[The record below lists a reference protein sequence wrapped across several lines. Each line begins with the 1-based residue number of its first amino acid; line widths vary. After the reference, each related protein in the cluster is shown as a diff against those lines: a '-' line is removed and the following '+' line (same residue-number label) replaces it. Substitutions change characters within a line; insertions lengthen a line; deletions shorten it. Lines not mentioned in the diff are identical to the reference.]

1 MRLALREMVRRPG
14 QFMTAAVLLTLIAM
28 LLMLLGGLLD
38 GLIARSTGAIR
49 AQRADLVVF
58 SATAEQSFL
67 RSRIT
72 PATRAQ
78 VAAVPGVT
86 SVSGIGVTQLGA
98 RIPGNGPRDLADVAL
113 FGYQQAPDGAPAPP
127 AAGEVWADSILQDNG
142 VKQGQTLQ
150 LGPARSEVKV
160 VGFVD
165 DVSYSG
171 AGSLWADAATWR
183 EVQNANRPA
192 SSVGPGVFQALLV
205 RTSGDPSAVADAI
218 DKATA
223 DNSGAD
229 TAAASAGS
237 ATETV
242 SLATAS
248 DAIGGVKQQRSVF
261 NQIIGVTLVIAAVVV
276 ALFFALLTVERV
288 GLYGVLK
295 AIGARSRTLFAG
307 VVAQATVVALT
318 AAAVG
323 TVFAVLLDV
332 LLPPGAIPYQLLPSR
347 VVISGVSLLIAAVV
361 GSSFSLRRVLRVDP
375 ASAIGRAS

>member
-1 MRLALREMVRRPG
+1 MRLAIREMLRRPG
-14 QFMTAAVLLTLIAM
+14 RFMTAAVLLTLIAM

-38 GLIARSTGAIR
+38 GLILRATGAIN

-58 SATAEQSFL
+58 SATAEKSFL

-72 PATRAQ
+72 PETRAQ
-78 VAAVPGVT
+78 VAAVPGVE
-86 SVSGIGVTQLGA
+86 SVGGIGVTQLGA
-98 RIPGNGPRDLADVAL
+98 RVPGNGPRDLADVAL
-113 FGYQQAPDGAPAPP
+113 FGYQQAPDGVPAPP
-127 AAGEVWADSILQDNG
+127 PDGEVWADSILKDNG
-142 VKQGQTLQ
+142 VKVGQTLK
-150 LGPARSEVKV
+150 LGPARSPVKV
-160 VGFVD
+160 KGFVD

-171 AGSLWADAATWR
+171 AGSLWASPQTWR

-192 SSVGPGVFQALLV
+192 SSVAPGVFQALLV
-205 RTSGDPSAVADAI
+205 RTKGDPSTVADAI
-218 DKATA
+218 DRATA
-223 DNSGAD
+223 KTPG
-229 TAAASAGS
+229 G

-242 SLATAS
+242 TRNEAS

-261 NQIIGVTLVIAAVVV
+261 NQIIGVTLVIATVVV

-295 AIGARSRTLFAG
+295 AIGARSRTLFGG
-307 VVAQATVVALT
+307 VVVQATVVAIT

-347 VVISGVSLLIAAVV
+347 VVISSVSLIIAAIV
-361 GSSFSLRRVLRVDP
+361 GSTFSLRRVLRVDP

>member
-1 MRLALREMVRRPG
+1 MRLALREMLRRPG

-38 GLIARSTGAIR
+38 GLILRSTGAIR

-67 RSRIT
+67 RSRVT
-72 PATRAQ
+72 PETRAQ

-86 SVSGIGVTQLGA
+86 SVGGIGVTQLGA

-113 FGYQQAPDGAPAPP
+113 FGYQQAPDGVPAPP
-127 AAGEVWADSILQDNG
+127 ADGEVWADSILQDNG

-150 LGPARSEVKV
+150 LGPSRSKVKV

-165 DVSYSG
+165 DVGYSG
-171 AGSLWADAATWR
+171 AGSLWANPATWR
-183 EVQNANRPA
+183 AVQNENRPA
-192 SSVGPGVFQALLV
+192 SSVAPGVFQALVV
-205 RTSGDPSAVADAI
+205 RTSGSSSSVADAI
-218 DKATA
+218 DQATA
-223 DNSGAD
+223 E
-229 TAAASAGS
+229 SAGG

-242 SLATAS
+242 SLAAAS

-307 VVAQATVVALT
+307 VVAQAAVVALT

-347 VVISGVSLLIAAVV
+347 VVISGVSLLIAAVI

>member
-1 MRLALREMVRRPG
+1 MRLALREMIRRPG

-38 GLIARSTGAIR
+38 GLIARSTGAVR

-67 RSRIT
+67 RSRVT
-72 PATRAQ
+72 PETRAQ

-86 SVSGIGVTQLGA
+86 SVAGIGVTQLGA

-113 FGYQQAPDGAPAPP
+113 FGYQQAPDGVPAPP
-127 AAGEVWADSILQDNG
+127 ADGEVWADSILKDDG

-150 LGPARSEVKV
+150 LGPERSEVKV

-171 AGSLWADAATWR
+171 AGSLWANPATWR

-192 SSVGPGVFQALLV
+192 SSVAPGVFQALLV
-205 RTSGDPSAVADAI
+205 RTSGDSSAVAAAI
-218 DKATA
+218 DRATA
-223 DNSGAD
+223 DNSGAN
-229 TAAASAGS
+229 TPGG

-347 VVISGVSLLIAAVV
+347 VVISGVSLLIAAVI